1 MRCLA
6 SCAHIRIILA
16 TQCFIEARAA
26 FVQQTWDWLTCSKS
40 TIYSCLISL
49 SKKKTDKMK
58 EWRWRCLRDIGIR
71 RKKVKKER
79 EKKCFIGIRC
89 TQWKDKTKWNSRIL
103 RATKR
108 DEKILCYIWMR
119 CANAH
124 SSLHKTCAC
133 CLWEK
138 LLQYWLIYLSVSR
151 HTRIR
156 HQCDSVD
163 CDVAFLH
170 IFGIQGGRFC
180 RRPAHCFFLL
190 LPFLFRSTC
199 HSKWICNAASAAA
212 RL

>member
-1 MRCLA
+1 MRA
-6 SCAHIRIILA
+6 YSNYFGDTMFHRSTSSICAADMGLTDMFQIHYIFMSHI
-16 TQCFIEARAA
+16 FIE
-26 FVQQTWDWLTCSKS
+26 
-40 TIYSCLISL
+40 
-49 SKKKTDKMK
+49 KKTDKMK

-79 EKKCFIGIRC
+79 KKKCFIGIRC

-180 RRPAHCFFLL
+180 RRPTQCFFFL

>member
-1 MRCLA
+1 MRA
-6 SCAHIRIILA
+6 YSNYFGDTMFHRSTSSICAADMGLTDMFQIHYIFMSHI
-16 TQCFIEARAA
+16 FIE
-26 FVQQTWDWLTCSKS
+26 
-40 TIYSCLISL
+40 
-49 SKKKTDKMK
+49 KKTDKMK
-58 EWRWRCLRDIGIR
+58 EWRWRWLRDIGIR

-79 EKKCFIGIRC
+79 KKKCFIGIRC